1 MDAQDVSAQHSPP
14 DRAGGVDMAFW
25 NRVKP
30 IEALPQH
37 GLKRTL
43 SWPHLIA
50 LGVGAIVGAGIYA
63 LIGQGAGQAGP
74 GVIVSFAIAGLI
86 CACAALCYAE
96 LAAMIPASGS
106 AYTYTY
112 ASLGELAAWIVG
124 WALILEYSV
133 VVSAVAVGWS
143 GYASGLLQG
152 WGIDIPQQVQM
163 GGPGGQTFH
172 VNPLAAGII
181 FAVAGLLILGTRES
195 ALINSIL
202 VALKIF
208 ALILFLVIALPA
220 FDIGRFEP
228 FAPFGWGSAPVDGAN
243 NVGVMAAAAI
253 MFFAF
258 YGFDAVSTAA
268 EETRNP
274 GRDLAIGI
282 IGSMLVCTLLYMA
295 VGAAAVGAMDFRLFS
310 GSDEPIAMIVR
321 SLGQPEAA
329 AIIGGVASIAIPT
342 VILAFLYGQSRIFL
356 VMARDG
362 LLPRSL
368 SRVNSRLGTP
378 VVITLATACVCS
390 ALAGLLTLGDIA
402 ALANAGTLGAFI
414 AVAIALM
421 VLRWRQPGQPRP
433 FRAPLAFVI
442 APLTIVGCLYL
453 FASLSA
459 ATVQR
464 FFIWMMIG
472 LPLYLLWGARQSS
485 LAKAQSRPPQNP

>member
-1 MDAQDVSAQHSPP
+1 
-14 DRAGGVDMAFW
+14 MAFW
-25 NRVKP
+25 NRLKP
-30 IEALPQH
+30 IAAPEHH

-43 SWPHLIA
+43 SWPHLVA

-74 GVIVSFAIAGLI
+74 GVILSFGIAGLI

-96 LAAMIPASGS
+96 LATMMPASGS

-112 ASLGELAAWIVG
+112 SSLGELAAWIVG

-152 WGIDIPQQVQM
+152 WGVDIPQTLPFGEM
-163 GGPGGQTFH
+163 AGHALHF
-172 VNPLAAGII
+172 NPLAVVII

-195 ALINSIL
+195 AFVNTVL
-202 VALKIF
+202 VVLKIA
-208 ALILFLVIALPA
+208 ALILFLIIALPA
-220 FDIGRFEP
+220 FDITRFEP
-228 FAPFGWGSAPVDGAN
+228 FAPFGWGSTPVEGAN
-243 NVGVMAAAAI
+243 NVGIMAAAAV

-268 EETRNP
+268 EETKNP

-282 IGSMLVCTLLYMA
+282 VGSMVICTLLYMA
-295 VGAAAVGAMDFRLFS
+295 VGAAAVGAMDFREFS
-310 GSDEPIAMIVR
+310 QSGEPIALIVR
-321 SLGQPEAA
+321 SLNQPEAA

-362 LLPRSL
+362 LLPRSWG
-368 SRVNSRLGTP
+368 RVHSKLGTP
-378 VVITLATACVCS
+378 VIMTIFTAVVCS
-390 ALAGLLTLGDIA
+390 ALAGLLTLGEIA
-402 ALANAGTLGAFI
+402 ALANAGTLAAFI

-421 VLRWRQPGQPRP
+421 VLRRREPGRERP
-433 FRAPLAFVI
+433 FKAPLAWIV
-442 APLTIVGCLYL
+442 APLTIIGCLYL

-459 ATVQR
+459 GTIQR
-464 FFIWMMIG
+464 FFIWMAIG
-472 LPLYLLWGARQSS
+472 VPIYLAWGARQSA
-485 LAKAQSRPPQNP
+485 LAK